1 MSQLSAPLNWF
12 GTYYRMIQQNIIDT
26 ENMFDLLKTESQV
39 KDKPNALEMPF
50 FQKGGCDVRFENV
63 SFGYRAKDSVQAHNG
78 GEKTKNNGK
87 GGDDEGDNTSKNK
100 VINNISFYAPAGST
114 VAIVGSTGSGKST
127 VLRLLFRFYEPEN
140 GKISVAGHDICEVTQ
155 SSLRAN
161 IGMVPQDTV
170 LFNDTLKHNIL
181 YGKLKASEDEMRHVS
196 ASASLDGHVQRRF
209 EQHYDTIV
217 GERGLR
223 LSGGEK
229 QRVGLARTL
238 LKNASLLILDEA
250 TSALDSLT
258 EREVQMALKE
268 ASAGRTSIIVAHRL
282 STVVHADQILVSQN
296 LWRELHV
303 CTNIRLHHILT
314 K

>member
-1 MSQLSAPLNWF
+1 
-12 GTYYRMIQQNIIDT
+12 MIQQNIIDT

-39 KDKPNALEMPF
+39 KYRPNALEMPF
-50 FQKGGCDVRFENV
+50 FQKGECDVRFENV

-78 GEKTKNNGK
+78 GENAKNIGK
-87 GGDDEGDNTSKNK
+87 GSDDEGHNTSKNK
-100 VINNISFYAPAGST
+100 VINNITFYALAGFT
-114 VAIVGSTGSGKST
+114 VAIVGSTGSGEST

-140 GKISVAGHDICEVTQ
+140 GKISVARHNICEVTE

-217 GERGLR
+217 GERGFC
-223 LSGGEK
+223 LSGGQK

-238 LKNASLLILDEA
+238 LKNASLLIHQKNTLA
-250 TSALDSLT
+250 I
-258 EREVQMALKE
+258 Q
-268 ASAGRTSIIVAHRL
+268 
-282 STVVHADQILVSQN
+282 
-296 LWRELHV
+296 
-303 CTNIRLHHILT
+303 
-314 K
+314 